1 MLTFHPPQPIALSG
15 QRVAV
20 LGLART
26 GLAAAEVLRQQG
38 AAVIGCDGK
47 PAAQL
52 ADADAVLSGLGAE
65 LRPDCATLAQ
75 IGSVDLLVVSPG
87 IAVDHAILQA
97 ARAQGIPA
105 IAEIELAYRLA
116 TAPIIAISGTNGKGT
131 TCTVLG
137 DMLRRAGLRTVVAGN
152 IGTPLV
158 AQVSEPL
165 DVIVAEIS
173 SFQLETIAFFRP
185 AVAILLNITPDH
197 LIDRHGDMDTYVAA
211 KRRLFSNQTAEDYA
225 ILNGDDPVVAACKP
239 FVLAQQLVVSLSES
253 ANGRVENG
261 LLVVETEATGRLE
274 VCRGDELPMPG
285 EHNQRNFLCA
295 ALAAALAG
303 VPVAAMRAAIRAFQP
318 APHLLTPVGT
328 VRGVAFR
335 DDSKATNPASAIA
348 DLKALSGEVIV
359 VAGGK
364 DKGADF
370 GEFGDAVAHHAAGAF
385 LIGETRGKIA
395 AAIAGRVPTTAC
407 GTLEE
412 AVRGA
417 FAAAHPGATV
427 VLLPACS
434 SFDMFSDYAAR
445 GDAFGGIVAEL
456 RREEGDSR

>member
-1 MLTFHPPQPIALSG
+1 MLAFHPPQPIELLG
-15 QRVAV
+15 KRVAV

-26 GLAAAEVLRQQG
+26 GLAAAEVLRHHG
-38 AAVIGCDGK
+38 ASVVGCDGK

-52 ADADAVLSGLGAE
+52 VDASAVLSRLGADLCPE
-65 LRPDCATLAQ
+65 CASLDQ
-75 IGSVDLLVVSPG
+75 IGPVDLLVVSPG
-87 IAVDHAILQA
+87 IPVDHAILQA

-116 TAPIIAISGTNGKGT
+116 TAPIVAISGTNGKGS

-158 AQVSEPL
+158 SQVGQPL

-173 SFQLETIAFFRP
+173 SFQLETIALFRP
-185 AVAILLNITPDH
+185 AIAILLNITPDH
-197 LIDRHGDMDTYVAA
+197 LIDRHGDMDSYVAA
-211 KRRLFSNQTAEDYA
+211 KRRLFSNQTPEDYA
-225 ILNGDDPVVAACKP
+225 VLNVDDAVVAACKP
-239 FVLAQQLVVSLSES
+239 SITAQQLTVSLSGNAS
-253 ANGRVENG
+253 GRVENG
-261 LLVVETEATGRLE
+261 RLVVEIEATGRLE
-274 VCRGDELPMPG
+274 LCPVDELPVPG

-295 ALAAALAG
+295 ALAAALAR
-303 VPVAAMRAAIRAFQP
+303 VPIEAMRAAILAFQP

-359 VAGGK
+359 VSGGK

-370 GEFGDAVAHHAAGAF
+370 GEFGTAIAEHAAGAF

-395 AAIAGRVPTTAC
+395 EAIAGRVPARAC
-407 GTLEE
+407 ATFEE

-445 GDAFGGIVAEL
+445 GDAFAGIVAEL
-456 RREEGDSR
+456 MREEGGSE